1 MFSWFPKHEN
11 SKPKKK
17 KKIVY
22 LSFTKKIIFI
32 QKKKMTLRRHQQIS
46 FPNSLLLSLHQQ
58 LRFFG
63 EKKNNTP
70 AYGYYDTGDGRWCD
84 GNSGYTW
91 KQRSLDEQR
100 SLAIDYMFNV
110 AKRTPIHDGVRMKAK
125 QSQSVLVKNRTH
137 LNSQQSQTEKESAA
151 DIVTEAA
158 RLSAVAGM
166 STVEELNDYNRL
178 MMMEE
183 QQEGEN
189 ELDRLMKRR
198 KNNNTNNKPK
208 TEEELLNSSIFD
220 DIDFDEMDE
229 NDDDDKH
236 NDECFGEVLDS
247 LRNIATIPKEDLELL
262 TREVY
267 GEASEAANESR
278 DKMLSSWFKLR
289 SNKAPHSIFAA
300 NLEEERNMWT
310 PWYLKNE
317 RSK

>member
-1 MFSWFPKHEN
+1 ML
-11 SKPKKK
+11 
-17 KKIVY
+17 I
-22 LSFTKKIIFI
+22 
-32 QKKKMTLRRHQQIS
+32 RHLQSSQQVHKQIS
-46 FPNSLLLSLHQQ
+46 SSLVILSSSTLHLHQCK
-58 LRFFG
+58 RFFG
-63 EKKNNTP
+63 EKKNATP
-70 AYGYYDTGDGRWCD
+70 AYGYYNTGDSRWSD
-84 GNSGYTW
+84 GNSGYNW

-125 QSQSVLVKNRTH
+125 QSQSVLVKSRTH

-151 DIVTEAA
+151 DIVAEAA
-158 RLSAVAGM
+158 KLSASAGM
-166 STVEELNDYNRL
+166 STIEELNDYNRL

-183 QQEGEN
+183 EEQNES
-189 ELDRLMKRR
+189 ELDRLMMKRR
-198 KNNNTNNKPK
+198 NEKNNKNINKKPK

-220 DIDFDEMDE
+220 DIDFGGGG
-229 NDDDDKH
+229 DDDILD
-236 NDECFGEVLDS
+236 DECFGEVLDS
-247 LRNIATIPKEDLELL
+247 LRNIAIPKEDLELL

-278 DKMLSSWFKLR
+278 DKMLTNWFKLR

-317 RSK
+317 RS